1 MREKMEHNEQKIEG
15 RNAVTEAFR
24 AGKTIDRLYVLSG
37 CEDGPVRTIV
47 RGEKTRYDS

>member
-1 MREKMEHNEQKIEG
+1 MEHNEQKIEG